1 MIKLVPEWIDTTEKF
16 WLSLKRR
23 NLFFIKLRFIA
34 IAMLFAFNYLFEF
47 VVDINLSPFQHNL
60 IGLITLFLFIYN
72 ISLLSIRKH
81 IKNVRGQFNPLHLS
95 LVQIFV
101 DLSLLTVLI
110 IFTGGIES
118 PLYMFYIFH
127 LIIGSLILPGIVIYT
142 IAFAVIISM
151 ILITYL
157 QYFGITTHYCLEGIY
172 KSELYSNPE
181 YIITTLI
188 SFSLMTMVSVFL
200 TNRIAHQLYLNEKN
214 LHEALKEINN
224 SELKKQKYIMGV
236 VHEIKSPIA
245 ATKSIVSL
253 ILDGFLGD
261 FSPEIGN
268 KLKRVIV
275 RLNESLEMI
284 NNILRISRLRLLDEK
299 TSDDIDISKLID
311 EIIDVNKENILS
323 KQLSFQKTNFNDSK
337 ILKGDDVL
345 LKLAF
350 SNLIGNAI
358 KYTNKKGIVKIDSQ
372 FDDKSI
378 KITICDNG
386 IGIPQNEIDKIFDN
400 YYRANNTNKSNEE
413 GSGVGLSIVKEI
425 IHQHRGSISVS
436 SPSILGT
443 PENPGTCFAILLPYE
458 LRKLANE
465 KNNFL
470 LVKGGV

>member
-1 MIKLVPEWIDTTEKF
+1 
-16 WLSLKRR
+16 
-23 NLFFIKLRFIA
+23 
-34 IAMLFAFNYLFEF
+34 
-47 VVDINLSPFQHNL
+47 
-60 IGLITLFLFIYN
+60 
-72 ISLLSIRKH
+72 
-81 IKNVRGQFNPLHLS
+81 
-95 LVQIFV
+95 
-101 DLSLLTVLI
+101 
-110 IFTGGIES
+110 
-118 PLYMFYIFH
+118 
-127 LIIGSLILPGIVIYT
+127 
-142 IAFAVIISM
+142 
-151 ILITYL
+151 
-157 QYFGITTHYCLEGIY
+157 
-172 KSELYSNPE
+172 
-181 YIITTLI
+181 
-188 SFSLMTMVSVFL
+188 
-200 TNRIAHQLYLNEKN
+200 
-214 LHEALKEINN
+214 
-224 SELKKQKYIMGV
+224 
-236 VHEIKSPIA
+236 
-245 ATKSIVSL
+245 
-253 ILDGFLGD
+253 
-261 FSPEIGN
+261 
-268 KLKRVIV
+268 
-275 RLNESLEMI
+275 MI

-436 SPSILGT
+436 SPSFLGT